1 MCSTH
6 FAANKIYNSYTS
18 SWSRL
23 VAWLNSAAALF
34 KLVCAFLLL
43 SCKSDLFGF
52 SGKKRQPPCCLPT
65 TDQAT
70 GCTFLSAARLL
81 WPTQVP
87 RSFSEIVALMR
98 EEPRPPP
105 PSFFSLS
112 LSSQAKTFLRRSRFE
127 ARCCEFFLPTLLWFF
142 AHLSA
147 VCLERGR
154 ERERQAVFT
163 FSFAPR
169 TVCLVVVK
177 ELRIY

>member
-18 SWSRL
+18 WSRL
-23 VAWLNSAAALF
+23 VAWLTSAAALF

-70 GCTFLSAARLL
+70 GCTFLFSAARLL

-112 LSSQAKTFLRRSRFE
+112 FFVGKNFSPQKQIWGALLRIFLANFALGFCPSLSSLF
-127 ARCCEFFLPTLLWFF
+127 
-142 AHLSA
+142 
-147 VCLERGR
+147 R
-154 ERERQAVFT
+154 ERERERAPGCFYFFFCSADSL
-163 FSFAPR
+163 FSGS
-169 TVCLVVVK
+169 
-177 ELRIY
+177 